1 MMPTYRADKNL
12 TLHYLDPSPTNPEPV
27 LLLHGL
33 GSDCSSWSYQVPAL
47 MSAGLRPI
55 APDARGFGNS
65 SYPRERHHIT
75 TLAEDM
81 VGLLEYLECGPSHLI
96 GISLGGIT
104 ALQLALDHPS
114 LVRRLIL
121 INATARLFPDDL
133 RTTIYYLLRL
143 LMVMTVGIERQAHLV
158 ADRIFPLPEEALFRQ
173 MLIKQIMAAN
183 PSAYRRTMLSLA
195 RFDVSSR
202 LRSIKNPT
210 LVLTGSL
217 DTTILPQRQAQLA
230 AGIPG
235 AKQVYMP
242 TAGHAATVQRPEE
255 VNSLILEFL
264 SSDPGPALQS

>member
-1 MMPTYRADKNL
+1 
-12 TLHYLDPSPTNPEPV
+12 
-27 LLLHGL
+27 
-33 GSDCSSWSYQVPAL
+33 
-47 MSAGLRPI
+47 MSAGFRPL

-65 SYPRERHHIT
+65 SYPREKHHLT

-81 VGLLEYLECGPSHLI
+81 VGLLEYLKCGPAHMV

-104 ALQLALDHPS
+104 ALQLALDHPG

-133 RTTIYYLLRL
+133 RTTIYYVLRL

-158 ADRIFPLPEEALFRQ
+158 AHRIFPLPEEALYRQ
-173 MLIKQIMAAN
+173 MLIKQIMAAD
-183 PSAYRRTMLSLA
+183 PSAYRRTMLALA
-195 RFDVSSR
+195 RFNVSSR
-202 LRSIKNPT
+202 LKSLKTPT

-217 DTTILPQRQAQLA
+217 DTTILPHRQTQLA

-235 AKQVYMP
+235 ARHIHIP
-242 TAGHAATVQRPEE
+242 AAGHAATVQRPDE

-264 SSDPGPALQS
+264 KSEPGPSELS